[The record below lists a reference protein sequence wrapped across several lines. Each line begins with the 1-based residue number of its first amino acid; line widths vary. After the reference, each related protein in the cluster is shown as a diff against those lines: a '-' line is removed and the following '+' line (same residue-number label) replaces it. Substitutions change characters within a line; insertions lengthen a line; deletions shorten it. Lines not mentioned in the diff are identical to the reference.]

1 MASAVVDEFS
11 ATHALRVSFYAR
23 GGGGSAGV
31 AEGATLSVAQA
42 ALQPFVR
49 LEPVGGAA
57 GGVDGADDALYTLM
71 MTDPDAPSVA
81 DPKFSEFV
89 HWVVVNAKRADFA
102 SSGDALVAYHGPSP
116 GPGSGVH
123 RYCLVAYAQP
133 GRIVETELRVGPFS
147 GFPPRRSFKQRAFAA
162 KHGLVPVASLSLL
175 FEHDAEQPYMAA
187 KIQGLAPPD
196 DA

>member
-1 MASAVVDEFS
+1 MASPLVVDEFV
-11 ATHALRVSFYAR
+11 ATHTLRVSFYAR

-31 AEGATLSVAQA
+31 AEGAQLNVAQA
-42 ALQPFVR
+42 SLQPFVR
-49 LEPVGGAA
+49 LDPFVAA
-57 GGVDGADDALYTLM
+57 DGVDGADDALYTLM

-89 HWVVVNAKRADFA
+89 HWVVVNAKRTDFVG
-102 SSGDALVAYHGPSP
+102 SGDALVSYHGPSP
-116 GPGSGVH
+116 GPGSGLH
-123 RYCLVAYAQP
+123 RYCIVAYVQP
-133 GRIVETELRVGPFS
+133 GRIVDDELRVGPFS

-162 KHGLVPVASLSLL
+162 KHGLVPVASISLV
-175 FEHDAEQPYMAA
+175 FEHDAVQPYMAA